1 MNGGSINTDVT
12 YRDPIPTSGGAK
24 RFRPGDEILGRYVV
38 EAELGQGGMGVVYL
52 CLDKVA
58 GVKVAVK
65 GLPPEVS
72 HNADEMEEIRSNFQ
86 LVNDLRHSSIAGIRT
101 LEKDGRG
108 DYYLVMD
115 VARGVNLNRWM
126 RANRDATL
134 ERKLAVLAEVAS
146 ALDYA
151 HSRKVMHRDI
161 KPENVMIDE
170 EDHVQILD
178 FGLAAR
184 IRTSMSR
191 VSMITRSM
199 SGTPTYKSPEQWRGH
214 PQNAAA
220 DQYSLGVMAYEM
232 ISGYLP
238 FDNDDVEMLRMAVL
252 NEEVQ
257 AVQDVPAHVNAALA
271 RALAK
276 NPGERFATCGDFV
289 TALAGGKV
297 SAKKSSAAAFKSAA
311 EAGRSSAFGMKRLVL
326 LVAGVLV
333 VAALAVVFLRGG
345 TDRDG
350 SGREGISRAGIDRD
364 GNDNVSTIRS
374 PVKAPTTDEV
384 LEAFRND
391 HWRDGYKLAQRTDQ
405 KHPKIQ
411 CYIGMCYDQ
420 KESASASSGVTKDDW
435 TARTWYQKSAD
446 QGDSRAMM
454 KLGMFCENG
463 RAGEKD
469 LDAALAWY
477 EKAADAGNSG
487 GKANLQRL
495 KAKLRRA
502 AESAAVAAELE
513 KKQKQGYVIE
523 GEGGDARAVWR
534 PGQRKDD
541 CPHWITGE
549 AEGEWTVE
557 DGYAM
562 VSPDDGVF
570 SALRWQPGWHRPGV
584 TDKKAGEVEGTWMVR
599 QVCGEC
605 RGSGKIKG
613 ESECSICEGTGR
625 VEGSVRC
632 ATCSGSGQRTAT
644 YRCNVCNGNNVTTAC
659 RQCGG
664 RGVGRCAS
672 CNGTGR
678 VANVIGG
685 LIGLFGKRKRPVGP
699 TYVNCMSC
707 GGNGRVTC
715 SACDGNGRVQGTC
728 SACRGSGQFTRNVT
742 CSACGGSG
750 SKSTTGAC
758 SHCTRGRVTTKST
771 CAACENGYVW
781 RFETG
786 R

>member
-1 MNGGSINTDVT
+1 MNGNSINTEVT
-12 YRDPIPTSGGAK
+12 YREPIPASGGTK
-24 RFRPGDEILGRYVV
+24 RFRPTDEILGRYVV
-38 EAELGQGGMGVVYL
+38 RAELGQGGMGVVYL
-52 CLDKVA
+52 CLDKV
-58 GVKVAVK
+58 GNVEVAVK

-72 HNADEMEEIRSNFQ
+72 HNADEMEEIRANFQ

-101 LEKDGRG
+101 LEKDEKG

-238 FDNDDVEMLRMAVL
+238 FDNDDAEMLRMAVL

-257 AVQDVPAHVNAALA
+257 AVQDVPAYVNAALA

-289 TALAGGKV
+289 TALSGGKV
-297 SAKKSSAAAFKSAA
+297 SAKKSSSATLKSAA
-311 EAGRSSAFGMKRLVL
+311 EAGKASAFGVKRFALIA
-326 LVAGVLV
+326 AGILV
-333 VAALAVVFLRGG
+333 VAALAVVFLR
-345 TDRDG
+345 
-350 SGREGISRAGIDRD
+350 SGNDKG
-364 GNDNVSTIRS
+364 GNDNV
-374 PVKAPTTDEV
+374 PTLHNPTKPPTVDEV
-384 LEAFRND
+384 LEAFRGD
-391 HWRDGYKLAQRTDQ
+391 HWREGYKMAQRTDQ
-405 KHPKIQ
+405 RHPKIQ

-420 KESASASSGVTKDDW
+420 QETASMSSGVTKDDW

-446 QGDSRAMM
+446 QGDTRAMT
-454 KLGMFCENG
+454 KLGLFCENG
-463 RAGEKD
+463 RAGKKD
-469 LDAALAWY
+469 LDAAMAWY
-477 EKAADAGNSG
+477 GKAADAGNND
-487 GKANLQRL
+487 GKASLQRL
-495 KAKLRRA
+495 KAKLQRA

-513 KKQKQGYVIE
+513 KKQKLGYVIE
-523 GEGGDARAVWR
+523 GEGDAAHAVWK
-534 PGQRKDD
+534 PGRRKEG

-549 AEGEWTVE
+549 TEGEWAVE

-562 VSPDDGVF
+562 VSPSDGVF
-570 SALRWQPGWHRPGV
+570 SALHWQPGWHRPGV
-584 TDKKAGEVEGTWMVR
+584 TDKKAGDVEGTWMVR

-605 RGSGKIKG
+605 HGSGKLSG
-613 ESECSICEGTGR
+613 VRNCSICGGSGRQTGT
-625 VEGSVRC
+625 VRC
-632 ATCSGSGQRTAT
+632 ATCNGSGQRSAT
-644 YRCNVCNGNNVTTAC
+644 SRCSACNGNNVMTAC

-664 RGVGRCAS
+664 QGVGRCGS

-678 VANVIGG
+678 VANVVGG
-685 LIGLFGKRKRPVGP
+685 LVGLFGKKHRPVGP
-699 TYVNCMSC
+699 AYVTCSTCRGNGRAICSAC
-707 GGNGRVTC
+707 GGNGRVQGVC
-715 SACDGNGRVQGTC
+715 S
-728 SACRGSGQFTRNVT
+728 SCRGSGQFVRNVT
-742 CSACGGSG
+742 CSECGGSG
-750 SKSTTGAC
+750 SKATTGSCPHC
-758 SHCTRGRVTTKST
+758 SGGRVTTTSK

-781 RFETG
+781 KFEAG
-786 R
+786 K